1 MSFFVIS
8 FDTPDAVAKAAVCA
22 CLKSLDGVQVS
33 DVSYVVEGDR
43 SPSGLF
49 EQLKDMLQD
58 GHLWVM
64 QSWQSAESS
73 YLERAMAS
81 PGYRVPSDAG
91 EEVPEEEA
99 PEAEPFY
106 REAS

>member
-22 CLKSLDGVQVS
+22 CLKSLDGIQVS
-33 DVSYVVEGDR
+33 DASYVVEGDR
-43 SPSGLF
+43 SPAGLF
-49 EQLKDMLQD
+49 EQLKGMLQE

-64 QSWQSAESS
+64 QSWQSAELS
-73 YLERAMAS
+73 YLERAMAL
-81 PGYRVPSDAG
+81 PGYRALSDEG
-91 EEVPEEEA
+91 EEVPAEEA
-99 PEAEPFY
+99 TDVEPFY